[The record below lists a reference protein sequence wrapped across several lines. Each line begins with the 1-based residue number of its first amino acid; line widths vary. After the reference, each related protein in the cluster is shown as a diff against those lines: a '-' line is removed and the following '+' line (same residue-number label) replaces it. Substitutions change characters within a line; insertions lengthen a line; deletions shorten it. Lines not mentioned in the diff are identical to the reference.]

1 MTAALTQR
9 IEKELISSCTFVNAF
24 NAISVELRKLN
35 DKKLFRAM
43 LLGNGFRNKVKI
55 YFTTTEGERMV
66 ETTVWA
72 FTERFVILKGNIFIP
87 VEAISNV
94 ALD

>member
-1 MTAALTQR
+1 MTVALSQR
-9 IEKELISSCTFVNAF
+9 IEKELIPGCTFVNSRTAL
-24 NAISVELRKLN
+24 SVDQRKLN

-43 LLGNGFRNKVKI
+43 LLGNGFHNKVKI

-66 ETTVWA
+66 QTTVWA
-72 FTERFVILKGNIFIP
+72 FTERFVMLKGNVFIP
-87 VEAISNV
+87 VDAITNV